1 MQQTRKLKRALLY
14 MKKKYSNE
22 KVDRLFGVVN
32 RLGIKMMV
40 VTLLIMVGSD
50 VMIFT
55 ATIIVDMIGGGES
68 STVQILASLG
78 ASIIIGTM
86 LAFIVWIIVLKP
98 LSELVKGT
106 KRVMDGDYSV
116 RIDVGWVEKRTIRE
130 LKELIRDFNEM
141 VEELQNTEM
150 FRRDFISNFSHEFK
164 TPLASI
170 RGFARQLCEG
180 DLTPEQQREFSKII
194 LDETEYLS
202 VMSQNTLLLT
212 NIENHDIISE
222 RTEFS
227 LDEQLRTCML
237 RLEPQWSEKDI
248 EIDMEELDEVRF
260 FWNEQLLAHV
270 WNNLFDNAVK
280 FTSEGGSIRVSC
292 KREND
297 MVRVGVSDSGCGISK
312 EAQPHIFEKFY
323 QADSSHTTKGNGL
336 GLALVKKIVELSG
349 GNIRVESEPGCGTT
363 FYVELRSDVK

>member
-1 MQQTRKLKRALLY
+1 

-32 RLGIKMMV
+32 RLGIKMMLI
-40 VTLLIMVGSD
+40 TLIIMVSSD
-50 VMIFT
+50 IMIFT
-55 ATIIVDMIGGGES
+55 ATIVVDMIGGGES
-68 STVQILASLG
+68 NTVQILASLG
-78 ASIIIGTM
+78 ASIIIGTL
-86 LAFIVWIIVLKP
+86 LAFIIGIVVLKP
-98 LSELVKGT
+98 LSELIKGT

-130 LKELIRDFNEM
+130 LRELIRDFNEM

-212 NIENHDIISE
+212 NLENRDIISERSE

-227 LDEQLRTCML
+227 LDEQLRNCML
-237 RLEPQWSEKDI
+237 RLEPQWSEKNI
-248 EIDMEELDEVRF
+248 EIDMEELEDVRF

-280 FTSEGGSIRVSC
+280 FTPEGGLIRVSC
-292 KREND
+292 KRENG
-297 MVRVGVSDSGCGISK
+297 MVKIKVSDSGCGIS
-312 EAQPHIFEKFY
+312 ADALPHIFEKFY
-323 QADSSHTTKGNGL
+323 QADNSHATNGNGL
-336 GLALVKKIVELSG
+336 GLALAKKIVELCG
-349 GNIRVESEPGCGTT
+349 GNIRAKSEAGRGTT
-363 FYVELRSDVK
+363 FYVELGSDIK